1 MIKLKNVIVF
11 QDSFDFQ
18 LLKETLHRLK
28 EGRKVE
34 VPIYNFVSHS
44 REAKT
49 VSMYGANVLIFEGI
63 LAFHDPEI
71 LDMLDMKVFVDTDSD
86 IRWVS
91 IIYNLKIKLNLWVR
105 REILKQ
111 KISSEEFI
119 PHRNMSML
127 DMKVKSILE
136 INKFFIYLMNNWTF
150 FPPETSLLNCKCNIV
165 AYFTNNNSYI
175 IRH

>member
-1 MIKLKNVIVF
+1 MKYHILFLDNSLIPTHDQAKNVIVF

-86 IRWVS
+86 IR
-91 IIYNLKIKLNLWVR
+91 
-105 REILKQ
+105 
-111 KISSEEFI
+111 
-119 PHRNMSML
+119 
-127 DMKVKSILE
+127 
-136 INKFFIYLMNNWTF
+136 
-150 FPPETSLLNCKCNIV
+150 
-165 AYFTNNNSYI
+165 
-175 IRH
+175 

>member
-1 MIKLKNVIVF
+1 MLLFF

-86 IRWVS
+86 IRWV
-91 IIYNLKIKLNLWVR
+91 IIILNLKVKLNLWIR

-111 KISSEEFI
+111 NIRLKNSYYLNKTG
-119 PHRNMSML
+119 RNMSML
-127 DMKVKSILE
+127 DNES
-136 INKFFIYLMNNWTF
+136 
-150 FPPETSLLNCKCNIV
+150 
-165 AYFTNNNSYI
+165 
-175 IRH
+175 